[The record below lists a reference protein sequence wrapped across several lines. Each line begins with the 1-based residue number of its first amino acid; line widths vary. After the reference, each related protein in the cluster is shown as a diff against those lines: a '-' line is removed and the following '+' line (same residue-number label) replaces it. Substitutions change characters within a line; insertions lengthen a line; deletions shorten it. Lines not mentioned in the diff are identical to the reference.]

1 MVQIGI
7 FRVFVIIPEYVV
19 GGFRPRAKGI
29 FCGGGRGGSGGGG
42 GGGGGG
48 GSWHLFR
55 LQVHRSFYSKFNQP
69 CFTSLNYEFE
79 VKNNGITKKSQ
90 KIT

>member
-42 GGGGGG
+42 GR

>member
-48 GSWHLFR
+48 SWHLFR
-55 LQVHRSFYSKFNQP
+55 LQVHRSFFSRNSINPALPPLIMNLK
-69 CFTSLNYEFE
+69 
-79 VKNNGITKKSQ
+79 
-90 KIT
+90 